1 MAFMTSINAVVGPEH
16 FISRSTVYE
25 DVLNLYQNDKVT
37 KECPI
42 YIEFIGE
49 IAVDY
54 GGVQRDMY
62 AGFWH
67 KAYSVLFEGA
77 TLLTPMIHPQ
87 MDMSTFTIIGRILS
101 HGYMVS
107 GTLPIR
113 IALPTLICM
122 LLGPAAASLISDK
135 VLLNTFLDFISTCE
149 RSTLKLALACDDK
162 LFPVTLQEELTTVLG
177 GFGCRQ
183 LATPFN
189 LPKLVTQVARYL
201 FLVKPAAS
209 IAMINSG
216 VPISH
221 QEFWNKKS
229 PEELYSI
236 YQRLTISPKKVIS
249 LIEIP
254 EVATTQEDRVCYYL
268 RTMIG
273 NMQPGEL
280 RSFMR
285 FVTGSCVCITCK
297 INITFNSLSGFARRP
312 IAHTCT
318 CTLEIPTTYANYDDF
333 HSEFYSVL
341 TNTDEEFS
349 WRMDA
354 L

>member
-1 MAFMTSINAVVGPEH
+1 MAFMTSINATVGPDH
-16 FISRSTVYE
+16 FISRSTIYE
-25 DVLNLYQNDKVT
+25 DVLNLYQNDEIT

-87 MDMSTFTIIGRILS
+87 MDMNTFTVIGRILS

-122 LLGPAAASLISDK
+122 LLGPAAASSISDK
-135 VLLNTFLDFISTCE
+135 VLLNTFLDFISTYE
-149 RSTLKLALACDDK
+149 RSTLKLALACDGVS
-162 LFPVTLQEELTTVLG
+162 FPVSVQEELTTVLG

-183 LATPFN
+183 LPTPSN
-189 LPKLVTQVARYL
+189 LPKLVIQVARYI
-201 FLVKPAAS
+201 FLTKPAAS
-209 IAMINSG
+209 IAMIHCG
-216 VPISH
+216 VSH
-221 QEFWNKKS
+221 REFWCKKS
-229 PEELYSI
+229 PEDLCCI
-236 YQRLTISPKKVIS
+236 YQRLTTSPKKVIS

-254 EVATTQEDRVCYYL
+254 EVTTAQEDRVSHYL

-285 FVTGSCVCITCK
+285 FVTGSCVCITYK
-297 INITFNSLSGFARRP
+297 IKITFNSLSGFARRP

-318 CTLEIPTTYANYDDF
+318 CTLEIPVTYVNYDDF
-333 HSEFYSVL
+333 HNEFYSIL
-341 TNTDEEFS
+341 TNTNDEFS